1 MGCVPLDSPEEAF
14 FNATNVPLRDVIR
27 MGLSLWDRTK
37 DGDVAVDRSSLAAS
51 GEPPALSLLL
61 SKAAL
66 PVRDYR
72 KRLTRER
79 RQGFLAHRRYTFT
92 ERPLIEVG
100 SDEYI
105 VLRPAWLLD
114 RLCGSQLYW
123 QTFFDFGT
131 EKAPSGEQFSLAMND
146 VFEST
151 VAYLFR
157 RIMRRARP
165 AITLITEPEM
175 QDAWKKGGDKP
186 SVCDWVLV
194 SDNVCVLVDATN
206 HWLDAQA
213 AQGLATPDGYS
224 TDIEDTFVSRK
235 FQQLMST
242 RQRLLE
248 NGWDGCTFTEETVF
262 VPVVVV
268 PNAGIPASV
277 SADIDLKLRT
287 GQLGPN
293 VLSPGILTYRDL
305 QVLERHLQV
314 SGAQRL
320 RSAARQVAGVVH
332 HTSSASASN
341 VPRPVRTGPP
351 SKHLRQCFRAE
362 VDRSCPKCRVAKAG
376 EASLASLGHLVVRHA
391 GTCRR

>member
-1 MGCVPLDSPEEAF
+1 LIGDSPEEAF

-51 GEPPALSLLL
+51 GEPPALNLLL

-131 EKAPSGEQFSLAMND
+131 EKASSGEQFSLAMND

-213 AQGLATPDGYS
+213 AQGLATPEDYS

-242 RQRLLE
+242 RQHLLE

-305 QVLERHLQV
+305 QVLEGICQYRAPRGFVPLLAKWRELCTTPAPLRLQTFLDLCGLDRPASSFV
-314 SGAQRL
+314 
-320 RSAARQVAGVVH
+320 
-332 HTSSASASN
+332 SASE
-341 VPRPVRTGPP
+341 R
-351 SKHLRQCFRAE
+351 KLIE
-362 VDRSCPKCRVAKAG
+362 VVQNA
-376 EASLASLGHLVVRHA
+376 V
-391 GTCRR
+391 